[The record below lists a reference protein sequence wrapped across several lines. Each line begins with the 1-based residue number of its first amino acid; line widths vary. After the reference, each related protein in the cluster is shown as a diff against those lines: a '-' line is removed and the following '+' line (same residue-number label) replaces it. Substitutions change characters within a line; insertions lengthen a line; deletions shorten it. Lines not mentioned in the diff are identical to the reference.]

1 MKEISKPKKKK
12 KLGKSYNWQF
22 WAIIA
27 LPMIYAFVFAYIPM
41 GGIIV
46 AFQKY
51 SPRKGILGSEW
62 VGLKYFKQFFTT
74 PSSRKIIFN
83 TLYLG
88 IYSLIAGFPIPILL
102 AILLNEM
109 RSKKYKKFIQMVT
122 YAPYFISTVVMV
134 GMMMRMMDMRTGIIN
149 RALQSIG
156 IGPINFFGEVNLF
169 PSLYVWS
176 GIWQGAGYSSIIYI
190 AALAGV
196 SKPMS
201 FGQPCDEFPLSSLPP
216 LIRDAVIEAQQ
227 INVSPELQEAA
238 IVDGANRFQR
248 IIHVD
253 LPAIVPTI
261 ITMLIFNCASIM
273 NIGFDKVY
281 LMQNDMNIDRAEVIS
296 TFVYKVGLTRGD
308 FSFSTAAGL
317 FQSLVSFILLV
328 IVNKICKTVTETSLW

>member
-1 MKEISKPKKKK
+1 MREFAFYKDSKEEPNLKDAAKKKKK
-12 KLGKSYNWQF
+12 KLGASYNWQF

-27 LPMIYAFVFAYIPM
+27 LPVIYAFLFAYVPM
-41 GGIIV
+41 AGIVV

-51 SPRKGILGSEW
+51 SPRKGIFGSQW

-88 IYSLIAGFPIPILL
+88 IYSLIAGFPIPIVL
-102 AILLNEM
+102 AICLNEM

-134 GMMMRMMDMRTGIIN
+134 GMMMRMMDLRTGIIN
-149 RALQSIG
+149 KMLQAIG
-156 IGPINFFGEVNLF
+156 FEAINFFGDVTIF

-190 AALAGV
+190 AALAG
-196 SKPMS
+196 
-201 FGQPCDEFPLSSLPP
+201 
-216 LIRDAVIEAQQ
+216 
-227 INVSPELQEAA
+227 VSPELQEAA

-281 LMQNDMNIDRAEVIS
+281 LMQNDMNINRSEVIS
-296 TFVYKVGLTRGD
+296 TFVYKVGLTQGD

-317 FQSLVSFILLV
+317 FQSVVSFVLLV
-328 IVNKICKTVTETSLW
+328 VVNKICKVVTETSLW

>member
-1 MKEISKPKKKK
+1 MKGVKRKK
-12 KLGKSYNWQF
+12 KLGSTYNWQF

-27 LPMIYAFVFAYIPM
+27 VPVIYAFLFAYVPM
-41 GGIIV
+41 GGIII
-46 AFQKY
+46 AFEKY

-74 PSSRKIIFN
+74 PSSKQVIFN

-88 IYSLIAGFPIPILL
+88 VYSLLAGFPVPIIL
-102 AILLNEM
+102 AICLNEM

-134 GMMMRMMDMRTGIIN
+134 GIMMRMMDMRTGIIN
-149 RALQSIG
+149 KAIQALG
-156 IGPINFFGEVNLF
+156 MEPVNFFGDVDIF

-176 GIWQGAGYSSIIYI
+176 GIWQTAGYSSIIYI

-196 SKPMS
+196 S
-201 FGQPCDEFPLSSLPP
+201 
-216 LIRDAVIEAQQ
+216 
-227 INVSPELQEAA
+227 PELQEAA
-238 IVDGANRFQR
+238 IMDGANRLQR
-248 IIHVD
+248 ILHVD
-253 LPAIVPTI
+253 LPCIIPTI

-281 LMQNDMNIDRAEVIS
+281 LMQNDMNAKRSEVIS
-296 TFVYKVGLTRGD
+296 TFVYKVGLTNGD

-317 FQSLVSFILLV
+317 FQSVVSFSLLV
-328 IVNKICKTVTETSLW
+328 IVNQICKKLTESSLW

>member
-1 MKEISKPKKKK
+1 MHSE
-12 KLGKSYNWQF
+12 
-22 WAIIA
+22 
-27 LPMIYAFVFAYIPM
+27 
-41 GGIIV
+41 
-46 AFQKY
+46 Y

-74 PSSRKIIFN
+74 HPAEKYFN

-196 SKPMS
+196 S
-201 FGQPCDEFPLSSLPP
+201 
-216 LIRDAVIEAQQ
+216 
-227 INVSPELQEAA
+227 PELQEAA

-253 LPAIVPTI
+253 LPAIVPT
-261 ITMLIFNCASIM
+261 LSQCL
-273 NIGFDKVY
+273 Y
-281 LMQNDMNIDRAEVIS
+281 L
-296 TFVYKVGLTRGD
+296 
-308 FSFSTAAGL
+308 
-317 FQSLVSFILLV
+317 
-328 IVNKICKTVTETSLW
+328 TVQAL